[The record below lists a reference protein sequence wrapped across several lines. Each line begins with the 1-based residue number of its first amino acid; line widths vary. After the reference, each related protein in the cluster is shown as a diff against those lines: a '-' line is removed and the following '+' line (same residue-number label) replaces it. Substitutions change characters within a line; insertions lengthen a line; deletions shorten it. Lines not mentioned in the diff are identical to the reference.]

1 MLIGLLPGLLLSIS
15 ACSILGGSSKVATPT
30 PAPTSAVQD
39 MQVIPSQACRVAE
52 QSMIRAD
59 EPQGDRISWSP
70 EADTVAYIASTPGS
84 SWNVG
89 ELNILTAPLFD
100 TPERLATGV
109 SGELTWSPDGSTI
122 AYLGLRRSDNMY
134 TIGLAYPNG
143 GASKDLFPDEAAKTD
158 DYSSQKVHPGVD
170 RFQPPEGSHFVW
182 DRLSA
187 DDGF

>member
-1 MLIGLLPGLLLSIS
+1 
-15 ACSILGGSSKVATPT
+15 
-30 PAPTSAVQD
+30 
-39 MQVIPSQACRVAE
+39 MQVIPPQACRVAE
-52 QSMIRAD
+52 QSMIRVD

-109 SGELTWSPDGSTI
+109 SGELTWSPDASTI

-143 GASKDLFPDEAAKTD
+143 ARL
-158 DYSSQKVHPGVD
+158 
-170 RFQPPEGSHFVW
+170 EGLVP
-182 DRLSA
+182 R
-187 DDGF
+187 